1 MKDVIIIGA
10 GASGLVSAI
19 TAARRGKKVT
29 ILEKNDKC
37 GKKLL
42 ITGSGKCNYWNID
55 QNIKH
60 YHSSNNEL
68 LDKIITIE
76 NQNKALNF
84 FDLLGI
90 IPKIKNGYYYPFSN
104 MALTI
109 QNALVYELKKLNIEV
124 IYNFEVTEIIKKD
137 YFIINPKGENITAKK
152 IILSS
157 GSKACP
163 KTGSDGIGYTLA
175 NSLGHNIINP
185 NPALVQLKGEGN
197 YFKKWNGI
205 RTEATL
211 SLYEDDKLIKK
222 ETGEIQLTDYGISG
236 IVTFNLSRFVS
247 INLKKHEE
255 KILINFMPWVKE
267 SAYAWL
273 KKQSKLNYPIDQ
285 TLERFLNYKLVNIII
300 KKSKIKSNSF
310 KKLSEDEFKNLIN
323 TLTHFTI
330 IIKDTNSF
338 DKAQV
343 CSGGIPLTEIN
354 LKTMESLKTKG
365 LYFSGEIIDVDGDCG
380 GYNLGFAWMSGI
392 IAGENV

>member
-55 QNIKH
+55 QNISH

-90 IPKIKNGYYYPFSN
+90 VPKIKNGYYYPFSN

-137 YFIINPKGENITAKK
+137 YFIINPKDENITAKK

-310 KKLSEDEFKNLIN
+310 KKISEDEFKNLIN